1 MKHLVGS
8 HLSIAGGVSKAVDIA
23 EKLNVN
29 TMQIFTK
36 NNNRWESKP
45 ITQSEIDLFRSRVK
59 QLNIDPVISHDSYLV
74 NLCAADKDILQ
85 KSRESFLDEVFRCE
99 QLGIQYLN
107 FHPGGHKGMGEKDGI
122 KLIAESIN
130 LIHYV
135 TKDYKVKSM
144 LEVTAGQGSAI
155 GYRFEQIREII
166 DLIENKKRMCVC
178 IDTAHIF
185 AAGYDIRTPEKY
197 EATMKEFDDIIGLKL
212 LKCFHVND
220 SKKALGSRVDRHDH
234 IGDGQIGM
242 QGFANI
248 MNDKR
253 FIKVPKILETP
264 KDKDYSQ
271 DVMNIQRLLALVNN

>member
-1 MKHLVGS
+1 MKHLIGS
-8 HLSIAGGVSKAVDIA
+8 HLSISGGVSKAADIA
-23 EKLNVN
+23 EMLNIK

-45 ITQSEIDLFRSRVK
+45 FEKNEIDRFRLRVK
-59 QLNIDPVISHDSYLV
+59 ELGIGPVIAHDSYLV

-99 QLGIQYLN
+99 QLGIQYVN
-107 FHPGGHKGMGEKDGI
+107 FHPGGHKGMSEKDGI
-122 KLIAESIN
+122 ELIAESIN
-130 LIHYV
+130 LVHHV

-155 GYRFEQIREII
+155 GYKFEHIREII
-166 DLIENKKRMCVC
+166 DLVEDKKRMCVC

-185 AAGYDIRTPEKY
+185 AAGYDIRTPGKY
-197 EATMKEFDDIIGLKL
+197 EATMQLFDDIIGLKL
-212 LKCFHVND
+212 LKCFHLND
-220 SKKALGSRVDRHDH
+220 SKKSLGSRVDRHDH
-234 IGDGQIGM
+234 IGEGQIGL

-248 MNDKR
+248 MNDTR
-253 FIKVPKILETP
+253 FVKVPKILETP

-271 DVMNIQRLLALVNN
+271 DVMNIKRLLALVG